1 MSVNVLVP
9 LDGSDKD
16 ERALSVAAAL
26 LELTEGRARVVQVP
40 RPGEEPASMTTV
52 QQAAAWLEAEAQR
65 EATSEVLA
73 GSDVPQTL
81 LNDIETNNANFVV
94 MATRAAGPIGRAVQ
108 GSVADRLV
116 RESTCPVVLVP
127 PNARHL
133 GGKHLHWR
141 RVLVP
146 LDGSLS
152 SLSAVTCLSNL
163 PRADLLEIVLIQA
176 VHPERTGGHILPP
189 GVETSSDDQIH
200 VSAEVARERLN
211 GVAEHLSAKGVISEV
226 RVIESTDPG
235 ATLID
240 AIRNELV
247 DFIAMTTRGAGGL
260 QRLVLGSVAEY
271 VARRSE
277 IPVLLVT
284 ARSSVIA
291 AKSPIGLWR

>member
-26 LELTEGRARVVQVP
+26 LELTEGRARVVRVQ
-40 RPGEEPASMTTV
+40 RPGEATSVTTV
-52 QQAAAWLEAEAQR
+52 QEAAARLQGEARR
-65 EATSEVLA
+65 ETTVEVLS
-73 GSDVPQTL
+73 GSDVPQAL
-81 LNDIETNNANFVV
+81 LNDIETHRANFVV
-94 MATRAAGPIGRAVQ
+94 MATRAPGAIGRAVK

-127 PNARHL
+127 PHARHL
-133 GGKHLHWR
+133 GGKHLHLR

-152 SLSAVTCLSNL
+152 ALSAVSCLSSL
-163 PRADLLEIVLIQA
+163 PRADMLEVVLLQA

-189 GVETSSDDQIH
+189 GVDASADDQIH
-200 VSAEVARERLN
+200 VSADVARERLN
-211 GVAEHLSAKGVISEV
+211 SVAEHLSAKGVTSEV
-226 RVIESTDPG
+226 RVIESRDPG
-235 ATLID
+235 STLID
-240 AIRNELV
+240 AIRSDLV

-271 VARRSE
+271 VARHSE

-284 ARSSVIA
+284 ARSSVMA